1 MISVLRISRL
11 ELYMVRLCANRSAA
25 KLSTV
30 TQRVTPSHAYA
41 SSSTDRPAP
50 GSIESTSPRRRRRD

>member
-1 MISVLRISRL
+1 MLRISRL
-11 ELYMVRLCANRSAA
+11 ELYMVRLCA